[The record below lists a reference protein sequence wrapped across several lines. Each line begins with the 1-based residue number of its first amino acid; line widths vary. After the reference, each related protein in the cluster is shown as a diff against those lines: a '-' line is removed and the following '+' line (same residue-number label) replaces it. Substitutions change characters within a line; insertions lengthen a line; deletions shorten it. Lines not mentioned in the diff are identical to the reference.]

1 MAFLRA
7 RDVEDIMRY
16 KGQERGTVHMLA
28 TLAEQQIA
36 LQKDMRMLADSV
48 NMMADIVQQFGVISE
63 NMKNTM
69 ESLNSDLQNEDDL
82 GSSTQLIGKD

>member
-7 RDVEDIMRY
+7 REVEGIIRER
-16 KGQERGTVHMLA
+16 GIERGTVHMLA

-36 LQKDMRMLADSV
+36 LQKDMRLLAESV
-48 NMMADIVQQFGVISE
+48 DMMANIVQQFGVISE

-69 ESLNSDLQNEDDL
+69 EKLNSDIENEDGL
-82 GSSTQLIGKD
+82 GHSTQLIGKD